1 MPFSSLVKIFAM
13 RHVLALRGELEV
25 DCISVEDWSGWHVM
39 LKEPRL
45 VFLEKPA
52 EGLWRHAHSNSVIA
66 RSGCVSRP
74 LNRPQ
79 SHFSF
84 SFFPQGV
91 CLKLC
96 LSPFVL
102 STLMGLETLGTEIP
116 LVIWCRCAHT
126 LIASLWRSFPRW
138 GWELREDVFMFG
150 GA

>member
-1 MPFSSLVKIFAM
+1 MA
-13 RHVLALRGELEV
+13 
-25 DCISVEDWSGWHVM
+25 
-39 LKEPRL
+39 RL
-45 VFLEKPA
+45 GFTW
-52 EGLWRHAHSNSVIA
+52 GA
-66 RSGCVSRP
+66 RSGLYFGRRLKRVTCYAKGTSTSLSRKTGRGSVKTCA
-74 LNRPQ
+74 LEQRYCPQ
-79 SHFSF
+79 RLRFPSSKSSTEPFLSF

-116 LVIWCRCAHT
+116 SVIWCRCAHT

-138 GWELREDVFMFG
+138 GWELREDVFTFA